1 MKLPNLKKNK
11 IYVLLFVVGVLIFTL
26 HIMTRREGMEG
37 KNTSQDQGIPREDI
51 PKGQED
57 LYILKS
63 EIVPPVCP
71 KCPSV
76 IQNCPKQ
83 EKCQPCPP
91 CGRCPEPQFTCK
103 KVPNYNVRQ
112 TGDSSSDGPQPWRSS
127 LSTFI

>member
-11 IYVLLFVVGVLIFTL
+11 IYLFVIVAG
-26 HIMTRREGMEG
+26 IMIIAIHMMRTREGMEESD
-37 KNTSQDQGIPREDI
+37 TSQGISQKDI

-83 EKCQPCPP
+83 EKVQPCPP

-112 TGDSSSDGPQPWRSS
+112 TGESGGDGPQPWRSS

>member
-1 MKLPNLKKNK
+1 MKLPNLKKHK
-11 IYVLLFVVGVLIFTL
+11 IFLFVLVAGIMILTL
-26 HIMTRREGMEG
+26 HMIRVREGMEG
-37 KNTSQDQGIPREDI
+37 TTSSQGISREDI

-112 TGDSSSDGPQPWRSS
+112 TGDGSGPQPWRSS
-127 LSTFI
+127 LSTFT